1 MLVPVIAFAVTYVL
15 MIALPKVRH
24 WVAAASAVFFLVWGG
39 VSADGGVLSALKE
52 AVGEAVDWNVLM
64 MLFGTMGTVYFF
76 IESKMPDVMAEK
88 LLRVA
93 PNTMWAVVFISLFS
107 GFISAFMDNVATVL
121 MIAPIGL
128 AVAKQLKISPVDML
142 ICISVSSNLQGAA
155 TLVGD
160 TTSIMLG
167 GAAKMNFMDF
177 FFFQGRMSIFW
188 AVELGALATV
198 PVIMIIFRKQ
208 RQKVDIAV
216 TAKVEDIVPSILLT
230 LNIALLIA
238 ASFLPNKPETT
249 NGVICVA
256 IFALTALYS
265 LLRNKG
271 FSKIAASLRDVDY
284 RTLILLA
291 SLFIIINGVEKAGVL
306 DLLAEKMVLLGG
318 GNLFVIY
325 TIIVWVS
332 VLLSAFIDN
341 IPYVATMLPVLAGV
355 AGAMGLKEPYV
366 LYFGLLTGATLGG
379 NITPIGASANIAA
392 IGILRKNGYEVK
404 NRQFFRIGLPFTLV
418 AVLTGYLY
426 IWFVWAP

>member
-24 WVAAASAVFFLVWGG
+24 WVAAAAAVFFLVWSG
-39 VSADGGVLSALKE
+39 VSADGGVLAALKS
-52 AVGEAVDWNVLM
+52 AAGDINWNVLM

-88 LLRVA
+88 LLHIA

-167 GAAKMNFMDF
+167 GYADMNFLDF
-177 FFFQGRMSIFW
+177 FVFHGKMSIFW
-188 AVELGALATV
+188 AVEFGALATV
-198 PVIMIIFRKQ
+198 PVIMLIFRKQ
-208 RQKVDIAV
+208 RQKVDITV
-216 TAKVEDIVPSILLT
+216 TSKVEDVVPSLLLT
-230 LNIALLIA
+230 LNIVLLIA
-238 ASFLPNKPETT
+238 ASFIPDKPETT
-249 NGVICVA
+249 NGIICLA
-256 IFALTALYS
+256 IFAVTALYS

-271 FSKIAASLRDVDY
+271 FSKIAASFRDVDY
-284 RTLILLA
+284 RTLLLLF
-291 SLFIIINGVEKAGVL
+291 SLFIIIGGVEKAGVL
-306 DLLAEKMVLLGG
+306 DLLAEKMVLLGR
-318 GNLFVIY
+318 GNLFAIY

-341 IPYVATMLPVLAGV
+341 IPYVATMLPVVQSIALS
-355 AGAMGLKEPYV
+355 MGIAPYV

-404 NRQFFRIGLPFTLV
+404 NKQFFRIGLPFTLV

-426 IWFVWAP
+426 IWFVWA

>member
-24 WVAAASAVFFLVWGG
+24 WVAAAAAVFFLVWSG
-39 VSADGGVLSALKE
+39 VSADGGILAALKS
-52 AVGEAVDWNVLM
+52 AAGDINWNVLM

-88 LLRVA
+88 LLHIA

-167 GAAKMNFMDF
+167 GYADMNFLDF
-177 FFFQGRMSIFW
+177 FVFHGKMSIFW
-188 AVELGALATV
+188 AVEFGALATV
-198 PVIMIIFRKQ
+198 PVIMLIFRKQ
-208 RQKVDIAV
+208 RQKVNITV
-216 TAKVEDIVPSILLT
+216 TSKVEDVVPSLLLT
-230 LNIALLIA
+230 LNIVLLIA
-238 ASFLPNKPETT
+238 ASFVPNKPETT
-249 NGVICVA
+249 NGIICLA
-256 IFALTALYS
+256 IFAVTALYS
-265 LLRNKG
+265 LIRSKG
-271 FSKIAASLRDVDY
+271 FSKIAASFRDIDY
-284 RTLILLA
+284 RTLLLLA
-291 SLFIIINGVEKAGVL
+291 SLFIIISGVEKAGVL
-306 DLLAEKMVLLGG
+306 DLLAEKMVLLGR

-325 TIIVWVS
+325 TIIVWLS

-341 IPYVATMLPVLAGV
+341 IPYVATMLPVVQSIALSMGV
-355 AGAMGLKEPYV
+355 APYV

-426 IWFVWAP
+426 IWFVWA

>member
-39 VSADGGVLSALKE
+39 VSVDGGVLAALKE
-52 AVGEAVDWNVLM
+52 AAGEAVDWNVLM

-88 LLRVA
+88 LLRIA
-93 PNTMWAVVFISLFS
+93 PNTMWVVVLLSLFS

-198 PVIMIIFRKQ
+198 PVIMILFRKQ
-208 RQKVDIAV
+208 RQKVNISV
-216 TAKVEDIVPSILLT
+216 STKVEDVVPSLLLT
-230 LNIALLIA
+230 LNVVLLIV

-249 NGVICVA
+249 NGIICVA
-256 IFALTALYS
+256 VFAVTALYS
-265 LLRNKG
+265 FLRNKG
-271 FSKIAASLRDVDY
+271 FSKVAASFRDVDY
-284 RTLILLA
+284 RTLLLLA
-291 SLFIIINGVEKAGVL
+291 SLFIIIKGVENAGVL
-306 DLLAEKMVLLGG
+306 DLIAEKMVLLGG
-318 GNLFVIY
+318 GNLFAIY

-341 IPYVATMLPVLAGV
+341 IPYVATMLPVLASV